1 MSAATQ
7 TAFAAGL
14 FAATPP
20 PAGLTAWNSRA
31 PERRYGVYRNNVS
44 ASLTSALSSRFPVAE
59 RIVGTEFFRAMAQAF
74 VLLHPPRSPLLLAYG
89 DDFPDFVAAFEPAR
103 DIAYLPDVMRLEV
116 ARGRAYHAAD
126 AAPLDPQA
134 LAAVDPARL
143 GDLTFTPHPALSI
156 FSSSHPAVT
165 IWAMNAGARP
175 LTPLDHW
182 KGEDALVVRPQMI
195 VEVTPLPPGGAM
207 FYRLLVVGE
216 TLGLAAEAAMAAE
229 ERFDIS
235 TNLAVLLRS
244 GAFTAIREEN
254 PDEHRHDA

>member
-20 PAGLTAWNSRA
+20 PAGLTAWNSPA

-44 ASLTSALSSRFPVAE
+44 ASLTGALSSRFPVAE
-59 RIVGTEFFRAMAQAF
+59 RIVGAEFFRAMAQAF
-74 VLLHPPRSPLLLAYG
+74 VRLHPPRSPLLLAYG
-89 DDFPDFVAAFEPAR
+89 DDFPNFVAAFEPAR

-143 GDLTFTPHPALSI
+143 GDLVFTPHPALSI
-156 FSSSHPAVT
+156 FSSPHPSVT
-165 IWAMNAGARP
+165 IWAMNAGERP
-175 LTPLDHW
+175 LAPLDHW
-182 KGEDALVVRPQMI
+182 EGEDALVVRPQMI
-195 VEVTPLPPGGAM
+195 VEVIALPPGGAM
-207 FYRLLVVGE
+207 FHSLLAAGE
-216 TLGLAAEAAMAAE
+216 TLGLAAEAAMAAD
-229 ERFDIS
+229 ERFDLS